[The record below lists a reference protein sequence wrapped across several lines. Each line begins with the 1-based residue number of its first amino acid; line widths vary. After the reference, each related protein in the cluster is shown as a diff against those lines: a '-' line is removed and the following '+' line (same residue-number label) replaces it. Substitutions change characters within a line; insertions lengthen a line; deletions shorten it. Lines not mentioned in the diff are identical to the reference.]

1 MDRRSTI
8 RQNNKI
14 KFSLRICVFVLWGI
28 FLITV
33 ATFTQITLT
42 KIGLPTFLL
51 KRIMTIDYASCYKYI
66 PQIPV
71 VLFVASMLG
80 RKYGFI
86 AISLYILLGL
96 FFVPIFALGGGPGYL
111 FKYTFGFILAYIP
124 SGFIVSTIL
133 CKYNNFKSYVQSAII
148 GVLMIHIIGIL
159 YMMTV
164 LMFKHESFSY
174 ISNLLSTSSGI
185 KIFYDIIFSL
195 IAVIIGK
202 TIRTFYL
209 EK

>member
-8 RQNNKI
+8 RQHNKI

-86 AISLYILLGL
+86 AISFYILLGL
-96 FFVPIFALGGGPGYL
+96 FFMPIFALGGGPSYL

>member
-1 MDRRSTI
+1 MDRKTTI

-14 KFSLRICVFVLWGI
+14 RFSLGICVFVLWGI

-51 KRIMTIDYASCYKYI
+51 KRITTIDYANCCKYI

-96 FFVPIFALGGGPGYL
+96 FFVPIFALGGGPSYL

-124 SGFIVSTIL
+124 SGFVVSTIL
-133 CKYNNFKSYVQSAII
+133 CKYNNFKSYVQSAVI

-174 ISNLLSTSSGI
+174 ISNWLSSSSGI

-202 TIRTFYL
+202 AIKTLYL